1 MSGPYF
7 KIGSHYRVRR
17 SFTALRDS
25 FVEGELLMYESKAYS
40 RYDGITGYFFQQVDG
55 PGMRWWDVYDD
66 QPGDLWL
73 ELFEAVDPP
82 AS

>member
-7 KIGSHYRVRR
+7 KVGQHYRVRH

-25 FVEGELLMYESKAYS
+25 FVEGELLIYESRAYS
-40 RYDGITGYFFQQVDG
+40 RYDGITGYFFRQVTN

-66 QPGDLWL
+66 EPGGRWL
-73 ELFEAVDPP
+73 ELFEAVEAP
-82 AS
+82 AV